1 MLGIGAY
8 GRLDGLFGI
17 HRHRSCCERALAIS
31 SHRRHNSGAASAAD
45 LTCPVGHVP
54 TPRRDPLCDEV
65 AFNNW
70 PYVAATH
77 VPAIAVNR
85 KGRRDRNQHR
95 RGGGAEK
102 QFVHDTLRSPPDQ
115 SIRWRWWTHWPGPPF
130 GTGEMIFGAVGRTP
144 GGFGANQRSIGNSG
158 VRQTAVNGPPRQS
171 ALSLRSAPYSRS
183 ERASL

>member
-45 LTCPVGHVP
+45 LTCPVDHLP
-54 TPRRDPLCDEV
+54 PPRRDPLCDEL
-65 AFNNW
+65 ALNNW
-70 PYVAATH
+70 HNGNAIPKFVAATH

-85 KGRRDRNQHR
+85 KGRRGRNQHR
-95 RGGGAEK
+95 RGGGTEK

-115 SIRWRWWTHWPGPPF
+115 SIRWRWWNNWPGPPF
-130 GTGEMIFGAVGRTP
+130 GVIRCPHGRSNAGLQSSSLFAKP
-144 GGFGANQRSIGNSG
+144 RS
-158 VRQTAVNGPPRQS
+158 Q
-171 ALSLRSAPYSRS
+171 
-183 ERASL
+183 